1 MLVYVLYC
9 LIDLRNE
16 IVYVG
21 APLKLS
27 YASDKNLVIKRKR
40 NNFNDFNTNDFNVKQ
55 SYET

>member
-27 YASDKNLVIKRKR
+27 YESDKNLVIKSKR
-40 NNFNDFNTNDFNVKQ
+40 NNNVLMILTKNRV
-55 SYET
+55 EKLNRL